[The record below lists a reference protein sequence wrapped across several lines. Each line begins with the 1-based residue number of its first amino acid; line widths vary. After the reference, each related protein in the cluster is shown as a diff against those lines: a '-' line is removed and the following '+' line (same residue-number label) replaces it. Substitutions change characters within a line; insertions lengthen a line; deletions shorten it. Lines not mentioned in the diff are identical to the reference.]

1 MVAVVAVAL
10 LLVVTLLAGPAIHV
24 AAVPTNLTVLVILP
38 LSDATLGSG
47 FRSIAD
53 VLALAPPTMA
63 AIDPNHNYQLLIR
76 NSASVRL
83 TAVNALDAAV
93 TQQPVH
99 ALVGDYSSRVTLGLA
114 LAAYPKGLWHCG
126 VSSATDFDNAVDF
139 PRFFRTMSV
148 RNSGLSVSVA
158 EDAILT
164 VHRVYLS
171 TAVQNDNQ
179 QGRALAQAASAMGWK
194 AVNIL
199 AVADSFGQSLSQ
211 TFASSASSLGISLYS
226 TQQYQPGTTDF
237 GAYLD
242 TIAASG
248 SKVIAF
254 LGFPADAKLVFRQA
268 KLRGMIGPDWAWMGP
283 STFIMYLDSMSDPV
297 DKQNADGFLFTSVSE
312 DRLSSQYLSLNSQYL
327 TQYPTRDSSAL
338 HGYALLYYDCLL
350 ALAYGFNA
358 LITTYGDAAIQSK
371 NYSAPLSSFLVPF
384 NGTTGAV
391 SYIAPGTRAMDWEIF
406 NIYGGTAR
414 STYKLWQ
421 NGTLTKSASPIFY
434 GGSMTVPIDRPPLT
448 IAFPQWSNPGVMA
461 LAAIRA
467 IMMVMMLTGMGFLV
481 VHRHEK
487 QIRQLSMPFLLII
500 SLGCILILAA
510 EYLLIDV
517 PSAPTCH
524 ASAIVFTLAFE
535 LVFASAVAKT
545 YRIFRIFANTRI
557 NKGGLKSAILL
568 RQVGMVLVVQAIL
581 FAIWIAAFPVWPTL
595 VTTKAS
601 IYYLCSPSNITGH
614 WAVVGLTF
622 AYNATLLLAVCYLA
636 VKTRNVDSSYRE
648 TSWILHA
655 AQNVALCSV
664 VIIPLS
670 FITIESFALTAYYVR
685 SIAMLYAVGFTYMAL
700 VGRLLLAVWA
710 ESRTVGIPHID
721 GLNTSLKT
729 TVDTQFP
736 SKSAAPLGVMPQER
750 RTSNTSPTT
759 PTTAVTPSAELAG
772 QFPVLRRGGGLGLWE
787 RFTQTWYTQLVYL
800 NLARGFAV
808 IAPPPTPTGSAGG
821 TSTAKR
827 PQQLQH
833 RTAAR
838 KGGDEGTGIAIP
850 LANLGFDAS
859 PASTP
864 PACLELVHFGSGA
877 AWVVQMSGAEEVAAW
892 AQVLKSVVSVIT
904 STGSRSGQ
912 ASSSGAGGT
921 VTAASSTITG
931 STTLGAGRSATT
943 SSPPAQPLRSG
954 YSEAIRSES

>member
-1 MVAVVAVAL
+1 MLLRAPGKSVVADDH
-10 LLVVTLLAGPAIHV
+10 VVPVVLAPVQAENRRQ
-24 AAVPTNLTVLVILP
+24 ADTPSQARP
-38 LSDATLGSG
+38 
-47 FRSIAD
+47 IAD

-63 AIDPNHNYQLLIR
+63 AIDPNHNYQLVIR

-83 TAVNALDAAV
+83 TAVNALDTAV

-126 VSSATDFDNAVDF
+126 VSSATDFDNAIDF
-139 PRFFRTMSV
+139 PRFFRTMS
-148 RNSGLSVSVA
+148 
-158 EDAILT
+158 
-164 VHRVYLS
+164 
-171 TAVQNDNQ
+171 NDNQ

-211 TFASSASSLGISLYS
+211 TFASSASPLGISLYS

-237 GAYLD
+237 STYLD

-268 KLRGMIGPDWAWMGP
+268 KLRGMIGPDWAWARICKGFMGP

-312 DRLSSQYLSLNSQYL
+312 DRLSSQYLSLKTQYL
-327 TQYPTRDSSAL
+327 AQYPARDGSAL
-338 HGYALLYYDCLL
+338 GGYALLYYDCLI

-358 LITTYGDAAIQSK
+358 MTSTYGDTAIQAK
-371 NYSAPLSSFLVPF
+371 NYSAPLRSFLVPF
-384 NGTTGAV
+384 NGTTGFV
-391 SYIAPGTRAMDWEIF
+391 SYIAPGTRTMDWEIF

-434 GGSMTVPIDRPPLT
+434 GGSTTVPIDRPPLT
-448 IAFPQWSNPGVMA
+448 VAYPQWSNAGVLA

-467 IMMVMMLTGMGFLV
+467 IMMAMMLTGMGFLV

-500 SLGCILILAA
+500 SLGCILILAS
-510 EYLLIDV
+510 EYLLIDA

-524 ASAIVFTLAFE
+524 ASTIVFTFAFE

-557 NKGGLKSAILL
+557 NKGGLKSVILL
-568 RQVGMVLVVQAIL
+568 RQVGVVLTVQAIL

-601 IYYLCSPSNITGH
+601 IYYLCSPTNSMGH
-614 WAVVGLTF
+614 WAVIGLTF
-622 AYNATLLLAVCYLA
+622 AYNAVLLFAVCYLA

-670 FITIESFALTAYYVR
+670 LITIESFALTAYYVR
-685 SIAMLYAVGFTYMAL
+685 SIAMLYVVGFTYMAL

-710 ESRTVGIPHID
+710 ESRTVGISHVD
-721 GLNTSLKT
+721 GLNASLKT
-729 TVDTQFP
+729 TVDTQFQ
-736 SKSAAPLGVMPQER
+736 SKPATSLGIMPQER

-759 PTTAVTPSAELAG
+759 PTTATVPGTELAG
-772 QFPVLRRGGGLGLWE
+772 QFPVLRRGGGLGIWE

-800 NLARGFAV
+800 NLTRGFAV
-808 IAPPPTPTGSAGG
+808 ITPPPTRTGGAGG
-821 TSTAKR
+821 TSAARR
-827 PQQLQH
+827 PQQQLQQ
-833 RTAAR
+833 RMAAR

-850 LANLGFDAS
+850 LGKLGFDAS
-859 PASTP
+859 PAGTP
-864 PACLELVHFGSGA
+864 PGCLELVHFGSGA
-877 AWVVQMSGAEEVAAW
+877 AWVVQMNSAEEVATW
-892 AQVLKSVVSVIT
+892 VQVLKSVASIIT
-904 STGSRSGQ
+904 TGNGSRSGQ
-912 ASSSGAGGT
+912 VSSGGGGT
-921 VTAASSTITG
+921 TSSITG
-931 STTLGAGRSATT
+931 STTLGAGRNATT
-943 SSPPAQPLRSG
+943 SSPSAQPLRA
-954 YSEAIRSES
+954 YSEAFRGGS

>member
-1 MVAVVAVAL
+1 MDPGAATRSRPGGSNRGRFIRARSFPTAVVVAVAL
-10 LLVVTLLAGPAIHV
+10 LLIVTLLTGPIVHV
-24 AAVPTNLTVLVILP
+24 VAVPTNLTVLVILP
-38 LSDATLGSG
+38 LSDATLGSV
-47 FRSIAD
+47 FRNIAD

-63 AIDPNHNYQLLIR
+63 AIDPNHNYQLVIR

-114 LAAYPKGLWHCG
+114 LSAHPKGLWHCG

-139 PRFFRTMSV
+139 PRFFRTMS
-148 RNSGLSVSVA
+148 
-158 EDAILT
+158 
-164 VHRVYLS
+164 
-171 TAVQNDNQ
+171 NDNQ

-226 TQQYQPGTTDF
+226 TQQYQPGTIDF
-237 GAYLD
+237 SAYLD
-242 TIAASG
+242 TITASG
-248 SKVIAF
+248 SIVIAF
-254 LGFPADAKLVFRQA
+254 LGFPADAKLVLRQA

-283 STFIMYLDSMSDPV
+283 STFIMYLDSMNDPV

-312 DRLSSQYLSLNSQYL
+312 DRLSSQYLSLKSEYL
-327 TQYPTRDSSAL
+327 THYPTRDSSAL

-350 ALAYGFNA
+350 ALAYGFNTMA
-358 LITTYGDAAIQSK
+358 ATYGDAAIQSK

-384 NGTTGAV
+384 NGTTGFV
-391 SYIAPGTRAMDWEIF
+391 SYIAPGTRTMDWEIF

-434 GGSMTVPIDRPPLT
+434 GGSTTVPIDRPPLT
-448 IAFPQWSNPGVMA
+448 LAFPQWSNAGVLA
-461 LAAIRA
+461 LAVIRA
-467 IMMVMMLTGMGFLV
+467 IMMTMMLMGMGFLI

-500 SLGCILILAA
+500 SLGCILILAS

-517 PSAPTCH
+517 PSAPMCQ
-524 ASAIVFTLAFE
+524 ASTVVFTFAFE

-568 RQVGMVLVVQAIL
+568 RQVGAVLVVQAIL

-595 VTTKAS
+595 VATKAS
-601 IYYLCSPSNITGH
+601 IYYLCSPSNSTGH
-614 WAVVGLTF
+614 WAVLGLTF
-622 AYNATLLLAVCYLA
+622 AYNAALLLAVCYLA

-670 FITIESFALTAYYVR
+670 LITIESFALTAYYVR

-700 VGRLLLAVWA
+700 VGRLLLAIWA
-710 ESRTVGIPHID
+710 ESSTVSISHVD
-721 GLNTSLKT
+721 GLNASLKT
-729 TVDTQFP
+729 TVDMQFQ
-736 SKSAAPLGVMPQER
+736 SKATAPLGLMPQER
-750 RTSNTSPTT
+750 RTSNTILTT
-759 PTTAVTPSAELAG
+759 PTTAVTPGAELAG
-772 QFPVLRRGGGLGLWE
+772 QFPVLRRGGGLGIWE

-808 IAPPPTPTGSAGG
+808 IAPPPTPTSGVGG

-827 PQQLQH
+827 HSLPQQQS
-833 RTAAR
+833 RAAAR

-850 LANLGFDAS
+850 LAKLGFDAS

-864 PACLELVHFGSGA
+864 PGCLELVHFGSGA
-877 AWVVQMSGAEEVAAW
+877 AWVVQMNSAEEVAAW
-892 AQVLKSVVSVIT
+892 AQVLKSVVSAIT
-904 STGSRSGQ
+904 SAGSRSGQ
-912 ASSSGAGGT
+912 ASSGGGGGGT
-921 VTAASSTITG
+921 TNSITG
-931 STTLGAGRSATT
+931 STTLGAGRNATT
-943 SSPPAQPLRSG
+943 SSPSAQPLRSG
-954 YSEAIRSES
+954 ISEAVGRGGS